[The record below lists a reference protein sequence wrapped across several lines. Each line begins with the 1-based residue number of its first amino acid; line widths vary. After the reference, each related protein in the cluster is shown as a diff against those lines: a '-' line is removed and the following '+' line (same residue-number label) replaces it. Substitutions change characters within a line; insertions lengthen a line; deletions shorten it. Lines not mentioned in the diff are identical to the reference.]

1 MDPYEVKETLN
12 EIKDEG
18 VNPSQQSPA
27 AQADTKSPFLPRN
40 SRSVDGVKVN
50 VKFDKVDCTQKGS
63 SLRCVQNSLPPSRT
77 PSSQNRMSSD
87 VRNLSTVQGTQPTE
101 KCDSKSGLRKNS
113 VPATVALNNSKVQ
126 MNAMRKTDNSQE
138 NFGSSK
144 KATDK
149 SKQSSSCQKESKI
162 VKSAP
167 KNVGTIKSRKAES
180 KSGSSRICSAKS
192 KPKSVVSERQKLSKS
207 TSQKSATQSL
217 SGRNVFGKNEKKTNS
232 GKSKQKKITKSKK
245 PAKAY
250 ATKMIVKAGVE
261 GDPHISQQTSGSGR
275 KSSETLFSVL
285 CFNRVDKKNIAEAR
299 SKAADVPATKEQ
311 KVSKYHES
319 TNRKKMY
326 KMPFEQKRRTV
337 QVKSTRGE
345 VANVPT
351 AFNSIAYS
359 MEEQCVNQSVHS
371 SFTAFLRI
379 KTRSIP

>member
-1 MDPYEVKETLN
+1 MENEPPQALGPTSTQSVVPDDEVESSRRSTSLSKAEDKV

-27 AQADTKSPFLPRN
+27 AQADTKKRGDEFNDVELVHNTKSDKVRSPFLPRN

-50 VKFDKVDCTQKGS
+50 KGS

-245 PAKAY
+245 PAKGKKSKSGQLLCCTA
-250 ATKMIVKAGVE
+250 KAKSE
-261 GDPHISQQTSGSGR
+261 S
-275 KSSETLFSVL
+275 KSSEKVEMKPHSSSMSRSQRRTHSVSI
-285 CFNRVDKKNIAEAR
+285 K
-299 SKAADVPATKEQ
+299 SQ
-311 KVSKYHES
+311 KS
-319 TNRKKMY
+319 T
-326 KMPFEQKRRTV
+326 QKRT
-337 QVKSTRGE
+337 KSAEKSEDSPRMQIR
-345 VANVPT
+345 
-351 AFNSIAYS
+351 SIA
-359 MEEQCVNQSVHS
+359 
-371 SFTAFLRI
+371 
-379 KTRSIP
+379 